1 MSARRDEFQKFV
13 SFLYENDKFFTAPYG
28 IIQGTIDGKHAGS
41 VVAYTVTFG
50 QARTLDATLK
60 VFSDKRVELDSTG
73 YYERFNGTYKS
84 VDEVI
89 TLLLGLKDAV
99 NRISA

>member
-1 MSARRDEFQKFV
+1 MSLRNDEFRRFV

-28 IIQGTIDGKHAGS
+28 IIQGTIPGPHRGS

-50 QARTLDATLK
+50 QARTLDATVK
-60 VFSDKRVELDSTG
+60 VFSERKIEFESRG

-84 VDEVI
+84 VDDLIALFLEYI
-89 TLLLGLKDAV
+89 
-99 NRISA
+99 NP